1 MPQPPTTYMGLV
13 QPSENDDDDVWDTI
27 LTALFLLVDAHD
39 HTTGKGAKVPTAGI
53 NIDGELEFNGK
64 QATEL
69 GGAAFNNLGAPLSG
83 GTYIA
88 HVAGGNLYFRNA
100 TTNVQITSGATLNM
114 TTVGGIAG
122 DYTSVT
128 AEVAFVNAQ
137 DGYTFKQQ
145 VGAAVRQY
153 AKMDSADLR
162 IYEFKAHPAAGV
174 PTNFVGLA
182 SPAALAA
189 SYTLTMPAALP
200 GSTSVALVSAAGA
213 VTVSNTIPN
222 ALTLS
227 ALLTASAG
235 VTCAANTDV
244 TVSGTGRHKHGTQ
257 FRTVA
262 AADFF
267 GNSMSFIG
275 GAAGGYTVSTA
286 GTTCFIPIAFVEG
299 ETINLC
305 TIDYYGD
312 GAADITSF
320 LIYQVTAAGTVSVVS
335 DVGGGVTNPSA
346 AWVTSS
352 DIVTATITPPAGA
365 SLWAE
370 VVVSATNIRLK
381 NLRTGYS
388 F

>member
-13 QPSENDDDDVWDTI
+13 QPSENGDDDVWDTI

-69 GGAAFNNLGAPLSG
+69 GGAAFANLGAPLSG

-145 VGAAVRQY
+145 VGGAVRQF
-153 AKMDSADLR
+153 AKMDSADVRL
-162 IYEFKAHPAAGV
+162 YEFKAHPTAGV
-174 PTNFVGLA
+174 PTNFVGMA
-182 SPAALAA
+182 SPVALAA

-200 GSTSVALVSAAGA
+200 AATLPVQVS
-213 VTVSNTIPN
+213 
-222 ALTLS
+222 
-227 ALLTASAG
+227 SAG
-235 VTCAANTDV
+235 VLTTGGSIALTSGDNITLAGAGRFKRTGGTICIGLADGYVAFGSCAYDYTNHYVASTGAAVYVVSVPIPDNRKVTQIDTEVYGNGACFITLDAFKLEAAGLYYTATSSSTPGAAYATQTISNATLAANWIG
-244 TVSGTGRHKHGTQ
+244 SGAQTFTGYQTLEFKIT
-257 FRTVA
+257 FA
-262 AADFF
+262 
-267 GNSMSFIG
+267 
-275 GAAGGYTVSTA
+275 AAGGRVSR
-286 GTTCFIPIAFVEG
+286 IK
-299 ETINLC
+299 
-305 TIDYYGD
+305 
-312 GAADITSF
+312 
-320 LIYQVTAAGTVSVVS
+320 VTFD
-335 DVGGGVTNPSA
+335 DV
-346 AWVTSS
+346 
-352 DIVTATITPPAGA
+352 
-365 SLWAE
+365 
-370 VVVSATNIRLK
+370 
-381 NLRTGYS
+381 
-388 F
+388 